1 MTAPYNGTVSK
12 KPDVHVVKHPR
23 GWAAKRA
30 GAKRASKVFDTQKAA
45 AEYAHEVAKKDG
57 VERVI
62 HGRDG
67 RIRDKDSYGND
78 PNPPKDKE
86 H

>member
-1 MTAPYNGTVSK
+1 M
-12 KPDVHVVKHPR
+12 VKHPR
-23 GWAAKRA
+23 GWAIKRT

-45 AEYAHEVAKKDG
+45 AEYSRKVAKRG
-57 VERVI
+57 GAERVI
-62 HGRDG
+62 QGREG

-78 PNPPKDKE
+78 PNPPKNKE